1 MVTWMIGLSRAGKT
15 TLSKILYEKLKP
27 QFQNLVLLDGDAIRI
42 LFGNDVDHTIE
53 GRRKNA
59 ERISQLSKFLSD
71 QNIHVIAAVLS
82 IFPEWQ
88 AWNRKNINDYSEIYI
103 KASIDVLEKR
113 DVNNLYYQ
121 AKNGLIK
128 NVVGVDIPFPEPAHP
143 DLIIDNNM
151 ETNDFSGFIEKILL
165 LENIQ
170 KLQK

>member
-1 MVTWMIGLSRAGKT
+1 LSR
-15 TLSKILYEKLKP
+15 
-27 QFQNLVLLDGDAIRI
+27 
-42 LFGNDVDHTIE
+42 
-53 GRRKNA
+53 
-59 ERISQLSKFLSD
+59 FLSD

-88 AWNRKNINDYSEIYI
+88 AWNRENITDYSEIYI
-103 KASIDVLEKR
+103 KASLDVLEKR